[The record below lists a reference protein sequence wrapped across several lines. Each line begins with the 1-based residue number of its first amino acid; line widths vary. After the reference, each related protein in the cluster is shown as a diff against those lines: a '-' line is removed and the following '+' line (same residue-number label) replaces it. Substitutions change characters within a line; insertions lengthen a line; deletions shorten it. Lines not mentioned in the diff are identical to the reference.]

1 MSQTTGLLALPLVG
15 SGNRG
20 FVSRVKSVVK

>member
-1 MSQTTGLLALPLVG
+1 MRL

-20 FVSRVKSVVK
+20 FVSATR